1 MIQELILGIDTSNY
15 TTSLALMD
23 LKGNLVSEARRLLP
37 VQEGS
42 LGLRQSDA
50 LFQHVKNLPELCRAL
65 LEAVGEYRLVGVSGA
80 IKPRPLEE
88 SYMPVFLAASSYGET
103 ISQIMQV
110 PFFPYSHQ
118 EGHIEAGLWSAK
130 IQFEQ
135 SFLAFHLSG
144 GTTELLLVRP
154 EKEGYHID
162 IIGGSS
168 DISAGQMIDRVGVR
182 LGLPF
187 PAGPHLEALANKWK
201 GGNSEVPMSI
211 KGTSISFSGPETFFQ
226 RLIVKGT
233 PPEEIAYLVL
243 QCIGKSLAACIK
255 NAGKQ
260 QKQENILLVGGVA
273 SNQIIKHILENKL
286 EKAQRLCFGEAK
298 YCSDNAVG
306 ISALGVKKI
315 INYRRQQL
323 CK

>member
-23 LKGNLVSEARRLLP
+23 LKGNLISEARRQLP

-50 LFQHVKNLPELCRAL
+50 LFQHVKNLPELCKAL

-80 IKPRPLEE
+80 TKPRPQEE

-103 ISQIMQV
+103 LSQILKV

-144 GTTELLLVRP
+144 GTTELLLVIP
-154 EKEGYHID
+154 DEEGYHID
-162 IIGGSS
+162 IIGSSS
-168 DISAGQMIDRVGVR
+168 DISAGQMIDRVGVK

-187 PAGPHLEALANKWK
+187 PAGPHLEALANKWR
-201 GGNSEVPMSI
+201 GRNSEVPTAI

-226 RLIVKGT
+226 RLIEKGN
-233 PPEEIAYLVL
+233 PPEEIAYLVF
-243 QCIGKSLAACIK
+243 QCIGKSLTACL
-255 NAGKQ
+255 NNTFKQ
-260 QKQENILLVGGVA
+260 HKLDNILLVGGVA

-286 EKAQRLCFGEAK
+286 DKTLNLRFGEPQ